1 MYTKQMLYIH
11 VYIYIC
17 IGHIVYFIKQ
27 IIEINLMRVYDKERT
42 NVNSVNDVCCAM

>member
-1 MYTKQMLYIH
+1 MCTLNKCYI
-11 VYIYIC
+11 YMCIYIC